1 MRSLTLAQILNFLH
15 QHGET
20 PSTLVSGYA
29 VDTRNLQPGELFFAL
44 KGDRVDG
51 HDFLLD
57 AQKKGAIAAV
67 VSKEYQGPYHQL
79 YLIRVDDPLI
89 ALQELARH
97 LLSLTPC
104 RIVAITGSVGKTTTK
119 EFIHTLLAGK
129 YLTAASPGNSNSQIG
144 LPLSIL
150 NQTNG
155 NEEVLIL
162 EMGMTEPG
170 QISRLIQIAPPEV
183 SVLTAVALVHA
194 CNFNTIEEIAWTK
207 SEIFHHPRTRL
218 GILHRDI
225 PDFDR
230 IASTT
235 HCRKHSFS
243 LTSPNADYTIDPQN
257 AKKLL
262 ARLEEQSISL
272 DRFNLPGR
280 HNTHNLLAAIAVAR
294 HFHVCWDEIIH
305 RIGLLQL
312 PERRLQFLTQGGIRF
327 INDSYNA
334 AELSVKAALET
345 LPLPDGK
352 GRKIAV
358 LGSMMELGKFSDEC
372 HRKVGEFALNCV
384 DEIYCYGEE
393 CRPIYDVWK
402 SAGKPVELFHDF
414 EELLSCLRTAL
425 KPSDVVLIK
434 GSRSKQMWKILE
446 QL

>member
-20 PSTLVSGYA
+20 PSTLVSGYS
-29 VDTRNLQPGELFFAL
+29 VDTRNLQPGEMFFAL
-44 KGDRVDG
+44 KGERTDG
-51 HDFLLD
+51 HDHLAE
-57 AQKKGAIAAV
+57 AQKKGSLAAV
-67 VSKEYQGPYHQL
+67 VSKEYKGPAHDL
-79 YLIRVDDPLI
+79 YLIRVDDPLMT
-89 ALQELARH
+89 LQELARH
-97 LLSLTPC
+97 LLDQTPC

-119 EFIHTLLAGK
+119 EFIHTLLSGK
-129 YLTAASPGNSNSQIG
+129 YRTTASPGNSNSQIG

-155 NEEVLIL
+155 KEEILVL

-194 CNFNTIEEIAWTK
+194 CNFSTIEEIAWTK
-207 SEIFHHPRTRL
+207 SEIFHHPLTRL

-225 PDFDR
+225 PSYTH
-230 IASTT
+230 IANSS

-243 LTSPNADYTIDPQN
+243 LTSLEADYGIDPLN
-257 AKKLL
+257 SKKLL
-262 ARLEEQSISL
+262 ARLEEQSIPL

-280 HNTHNLLAAIAVAR
+280 HNIHNLLAAIAVAR
-294 HFHVCWDEIIH
+294 HFHVSWEEIIH

-312 PERRLQFLTQGGIRF
+312 PEKRLQFLTHKEIRF
-327 INDSYNA
+327 VNDSYNA
-334 AELSVKAALET
+334 AELSVKAALES
-345 LPLPDGK
+345 LPPPDGK

-358 LGSMMELGKFSDEC
+358 LGSMMELGKFSEEC
-372 HRKVGEFALNCV
+372 HRKVGEFALDFV

-393 CRPIYDVWK
+393 CRPIYDLWK
-402 SAGKPVELFHDF
+402 RAGKPVELFHDF
-414 EELLSCLRTAL
+414 EDLIACLRIVL
-425 KPSDVVLIK
+425 KPADVVLIK